1 MTVVLTAVAKQG
13 PKELAGKLL
22 GEIGSLGSVKL
33 EIPSGLVD
41 TKAST
46 EAAPKLGGGAAAAV
60 EDAGKSAK
68 DAVKNLGGLFDRGDS
83 E

>member
-1 MTVVLTAVAKQG
+1 MTAVLTAVAKQG

-33 EIPSGLVD
+33 EIPSGL
-41 TKAST
+41 
-46 EAAPKLGGGAAAAV
+46 
-60 EDAGKSAK
+60 
-68 DAVKNLGGLFDRGDS
+68 FDRGDS